1 MLTWIIAAG
10 ASAALIAVPPS
21 VTQYD
26 AVIAPDAAAPE
37 SFIGSAGVVHIS
49 LSDDALR
56 YDVTI
61 AGVRHITNI
70 ALVDSGRAVELYGAG
85 DSRGNELHV
94 QGEIPASQIDDIP
107 ASQLSMDLSKGVA
120 EVVVF
125 TTNEPGGVMEGTLKP
140 AGLAAPTEPSTAR
153 LIS

>member
-1 MLTWIIAAG
+1 MRLPGAFAKYTERLHRGLIVPGSEGIMLTWIIAAG

-61 AGVRHITNI
+61 AGVKAHHQHRTGR
-70 ALVDSGRAVELYGAG
+70 LGSGR
-85 DSRGNELHV
+85 
-94 QGEIPASQIDDIP
+94 
-107 ASQLSMDLSKGVA
+107 
-120 EVVVF
+120 
-125 TTNEPGGVMEGTLKP
+125 
-140 AGLAAPTEPSTAR
+140 
-153 LIS
+153 